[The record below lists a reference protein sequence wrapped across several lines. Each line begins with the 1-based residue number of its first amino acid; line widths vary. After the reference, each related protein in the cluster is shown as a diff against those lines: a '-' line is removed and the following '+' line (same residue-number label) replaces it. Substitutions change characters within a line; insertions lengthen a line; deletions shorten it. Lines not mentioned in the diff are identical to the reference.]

1 MSDAITH
8 NPNTGEELARYPQMS
23 DEQMQAAIDRCH
35 EAFEQWKLVS
45 LEDRADIIRKI
56 GEGLAANQDKLAD
69 LMTTAMGKLP
79 SQGLEEVELFDGLCP
94 WTADHRPS
102 PPPPDR
108 R

>member
-56 GEGLAANQDKLAD
+56 GEGLAANQDQA
-69 LMTTAMGKLP
+69 P
-79 SQGLEEVELFDGLCP
+79 SDRCQRVPYTRTRSFQGL
-94 WTADHRPS
+94 DHGS
-102 PPPPDR
+102 CL
-108 R
+108 